1 MESFLG
7 ILETLFNV
15 ISFVGRSG
23 CRVWEM
29 MEVGGGSD
37 KKEGLFELY
46 ETNAQPTMSN
56 NSRNMNDTHVRILGK
71 GQR

>member
-1 MESFLG
+1 MKRYILEIKYLEKLIMESFLG

-37 KKEGLFELY
+37 KKEGLFGH
-46 ETNAQPTMSN
+46 
-56 NSRNMNDTHVRILGK
+56 NDNEVK
-71 GQR
+71 